1 MVYKARCRRT
11 AKFVALKRILM
22 EHEKEGFPI
31 TALREIKMLQKLKH
45 PNITELLEIV
55 TSKKKPEQEKQQGQ
69 NQQQESKG
77 KERFS
82 FYLVFTFCAHDLAG
96 LLANGPRLML
106 VHIKTMMR
114 HILEG
119 LYKLHSSQIL
129 HRDMKTANVL
139 ITTDGVLKLADF
151 GLARLMY
158 SKL

>member
-1 MVYKARCRRT
+1 MYKARCRRT

-22 EHEKEGFPI
+22 EQEKEGFPI

-45 PNITELLEIV
+45 PNITDLIEIV
-55 TSKKKPEQEKQQGQ
+55 TSKKVAAG
-69 NQQQESKG
+69 G

-96 LLANGPRLML
+96 LLASGPKLKL

-139 ITTDGVLKLADF
+139 ITQDGVLKLADF

-158 SKL
+158 SECSIE